1 MIYKF
6 LLLSDEVETFSRE
19 ICIDSEATF
28 LELNDAIL
36 NSVNYTKDQI
46 TSFFIC
52 EDDWEK
58 REEITLIE
66 MDSSSDEDIWLMEDT
81 RLSELIEDEHQRLLF
96 VFDMMADRSF
106 FMELR
111 EIELGKNL
119 IDPLCTKVKGKAPK
133 QIMSLEELDKK
144 IIASTPSID
153 LDDDD
158 FGIEGGYNPDELDTE
173 GFSDMDFSDDNG
185 GY

>member
-52 EDDWEK
+52 EDDREK
-58 REEITLIE
+58 REERRGGE
-66 MDSSSDEDIWLMEDT
+66 RVGKGGE
-81 RLSELIEDEHQRLLF
+81 R
-96 VFDMMADRSF
+96 
-106 FMELR
+106 R
-111 EIELGKNL
+111 E
-119 IDPLCTKVKGKAPK
+119 KGRE
-133 QIMSLEELDKK
+133 QKK
-144 IIASTPSID
+144 K
-153 LDDDD
+153 
-158 FGIEGGYNPDELDTE
+158 GY
-173 GFSDMDFSDDNG
+173 
-185 GY
+185 YR